1 MSFETV
7 KKNLEAKGYTVTCFE
22 TAAEAAEYL
31 DRAID
36 GVTVGCGGSIT
47 LDQLGIY
54 EKLTAHNTVY
64 WHQHTPEG
72 LTPVE
77 MRDRAKNAKVYLS
90 SVNGLAETGEVINI
104 DGTGNRVASTYYGHE
119 KVYLVVGKNKLAPDF
134 DKALW
139 RARNVAAPMNAKRLN
154 RNTPCVAGGHCFNC
168 NSPER
173 ICRGL
178 SVFWYKPGSAAFE
191 VVLINENLGY

>member
-1 MSFETV
+1 MNFETV
-7 KKNLEAKGYTVTCFE
+7 KKNLEARGYVVSCFE
-22 TAAEAAEYL
+22 TAAEASEYL
-31 DRAID
+31 NAAID

-54 EKLTAHNTVY
+54 ERLSSHNTVY

-72 LTPVE
+72 LTPAE
-77 MRDRAKNAKVYLS
+77 MRDRAKNAKIYLS
-90 SVNGLAETGEVINI
+90 SVNGLAETGEVVNI
-104 DGTGNRVASTYYGHE
+104 DGTGNRIAATYYGHE

-139 RARNVAAPMNAKRLN
+139 RARNIAAPMNAKRLK

-178 SVFWYKPGSAAFE
+178 SVFWYKPLLFRF
-191 VVLINENLGY
+191 